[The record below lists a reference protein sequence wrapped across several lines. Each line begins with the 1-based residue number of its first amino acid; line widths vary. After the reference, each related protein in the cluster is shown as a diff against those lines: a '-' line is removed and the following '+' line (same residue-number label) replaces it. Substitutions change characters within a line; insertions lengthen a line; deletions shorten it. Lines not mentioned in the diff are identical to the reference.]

1 MRFHGHIF
9 AGPILPL
16 LGVQTMSKCIN
27 IVSACSTAW
36 LADHL
41 LSVLVLIPVMRSS
54 WSLEFLSVMT
64 SLVFETLNSSSA
76 EESGSF
82 KMVVF
87 PESQMLVKQG
97 GTLSHLLRY
106 LLTVRSSTSAAVV
119 GIL

>member
-1 MRFHGHIF
+1 MGIYLPVPFCPCLMFKRCPS
-9 AGPILPL
+9 ALILSPL
-16 LGVQTMSKCIN
+16 VPPLGSLT
-27 IVSACSTAW
+27 T
-36 LADHL
+36 
-41 LSVLVLIPVMRSS
+41 SVLVLIPVMRSS